1 MQVRSLAGVA
11 ALCCVASLTVAQR
24 ATAQHLSRVQILALQ
39 QQLRDDGCGVDHT
52 TGQLDAMTRRA
63 VEKCKSKYNVTS
75 GGAADLLSAMNIG
88 FGPNDQMPTLAMAN
102 GNSTSMTSD
111 TSSAATR
118 RATSRAMRRGRRMG
132 NGRMRRT
139 GSDSTTM
146 TKPDST
152 GTMGATHP

>member
-11 ALCCVASLTVAQR
+11 AFCCLASPALAQR
-24 ATAQHLSRVQILALQ
+24 AATQHLSRVQILALQ